1 MHTQKLSKLHAVL
14 KASYSGSEKF
24 IKHNIRFSRL
34 KNVASIKIFFIK
46 SLLKEIL
53 DEAKCIN
60 TKCKK
65 CPSLTKISL
74 DYVGLVPQS
83 SNN

>member
-1 MHTQKLSKLHAVL
+1 MHTQKVSKLHAVL
-14 KASYSGSEKF
+14 RASYSGSEKF

-34 KNVASIKIFFIK
+34 KNVASLKFFFIK

-53 DEAKCIN
+53 DEAKCNN

-74 DYVGLVPQS
+74 D
-83 SNN
+83 